1 MNQPNEESQPN
12 EFKNDTSFREV
23 RSGSK
28 LDKAFPSLWTLG
40 LLISIIILLSLASG
54 WKVVNLGLEK
64 AKLERDI
71 RANKAIRAEL
81 PGLETQKNKLRKEI
95 DALKQSK
102 ELEELKNRNLKE
114 NNKNI
119 QTNLSEMSS
128 TLNNKESQLK
138 EVEEKYA
145 KLGSKIQIAK
155 SDLDNLEPRL
165 KLEQNFVR
173 ELEQK
178 ISTNQNKVSALEAET
193 KGLELQKKNL
203 QKEKD
208 RILEGLN
215 SLNEDRGRLQN
226 LSEIF
231 RGVADDMST
240 SRANIDNE
248 TKQLE
253 IATKG
258 IEAGKEDLL
267 RAANSM
273 SNKSKEIEAA
283 VNQIEVIQKNFKTA
297 QGDLNKSI
305 SESQEQIRSLKEI
318 INNQSIHLEKNIKKS
333 GDNINNFQASVKGV
347 QNVTTKYED
356 ELESLQKKIE
366 IAEKTSNSM
375 RSLEGSLIEL
385 KNKMSSRSD
394 DFTNLFASADKQFET
409 FGSNLDRAL
418 EDVKERHMRVEI
430 EIDKAIGHNNEQN
443 KIIEERH
450 RGVNKNLKE
459 IDEKTKENRSLIEKM
474 TDQIKKLFNKNI
486 N

>member
-1 MNQPNEESQPN
+1 MSQANQENQPN

-40 LLISIIILLSLASG
+40 LLISIIIVLSLASG

-81 PGLETQKNKLRKEI
+81 PGLEMQKNKLRKEI

-114 NNKNI
+114 NNKKI
-119 QTNLSEMSS
+119 QTNLSEMSA
-128 TLNNKESQLK
+128 TLNNKESKLK
-138 EVEEKYA
+138 EAKDKYA
-145 KLGSKIQIAK
+145 KLGSRIRTAQT
-155 SDLDNLEPRL
+155 DLDNLEPRL
-165 KLEQNFVR
+165 KLEQNFVK
-173 ELEQK
+173 ELKQK
-178 ISTNQNKVSALEAET
+178 ISTNQTKVSALEAET

-208 RILEGLN
+208 RVLEGLN
-215 SLNEDRGRLQN
+215 SLNEDRGRLQK
-226 LSEIF
+226 LSERF

-240 SRANIDNE
+240 SRAKIDNE

-273 SNKSKEIEAA
+273 SNKSEEIEAV
-283 VNQIEVIQKNFKTA
+283 VNQIEVIQENFKTA

-305 SESQEQIRSLKEI
+305 SESQEQITFLKEI
-318 INNQSIHLEKNIKKS
+318 INNQSMQIEKNIKKS
-333 GDNINNFQASVKGV
+333 SDDINNFQASVKGV

-356 ELESLQKKIE
+356 ELESLQKKLE

-385 KNKMSSRSD
+385 KNNMSSKSD
-394 DFTNLFASADKQFET
+394 DFTNLFSSADKQFKT

-418 EDVKERHMRVEI
+418 EDVKERHMRVEL
-430 EIDKAIGHNNEQN
+430 EVDKAIGRNNEQN
-443 KIIEERH
+443 KIIEERY

-459 IDEKTKENRSLIEKM
+459 IDEKAKENRSLIEKIK
-474 TDQIKKLFNKNI
+474 DQINKLFNKNI